1 MTGHP
6 QVLSA
11 AAKPFGFAAAAVL
24 VFMMLYTTAAVAM
37 REFFNAPILGV
48 VDVMEF
54 SLVVCIFVALPGTF
68 LRDEN
73 VTVDVIDQLVGPR
86 VRAVLRFIGLI
97 LTIVFLA
104 AVLIH
109 MEEPFRD
116 KLQSGEHTMTLEFQR
131 FYHWIP
137 IIFGFAC
144 SILASLWVTYY
155 YARRGIPPAVGK
167 AADGADDTLPHGGA

>member
-6 QVLSA
+6 LVPSV

-37 REFFNAPILGV
+37 RELFNAPILGV

-54 SLVVCIFVALPGTF
+54 SLVVCIFVALPGAF

-73 VTVDVIDQLVGPR
+73 VTVDIIDQIVGPR
-86 VRAVLRFIGLI
+86 AQTVLRFVGLI
-97 LTIVFLA
+97 LTIGFLL

-144 SILASLWVTYY
+144 SILASVWVAYH
-155 YARRGIPPAVGK
+155 YARRGIPHAVGK
-167 AADGADDTLPHGGA
+167 GPGSADNSLPHGGA